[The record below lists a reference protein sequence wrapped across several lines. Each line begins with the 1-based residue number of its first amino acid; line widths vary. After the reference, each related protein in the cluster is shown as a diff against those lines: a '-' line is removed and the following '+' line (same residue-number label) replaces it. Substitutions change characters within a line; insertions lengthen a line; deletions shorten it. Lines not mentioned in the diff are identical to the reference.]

1 MTKRLGHSRNV
12 YYISLLAAD
21 RFGRHLN
28 QFFTFDEASKL
39 DLKDTNVIVL
49 DVHQLFIRYRQRHPE
64 MSEEAMKD
72 VTVYEMSVDLIESD
86 PTGSYFF
93 DESPF
98 IASRESWSEG
108 KMKNN
113 SSLKL

>member
-1 MTKRLGHSRNV
+1 MTKRLGHSRSV
-12 YYISLLAAD
+12 YYISLLASD
-21 RFGRHLN
+21 KFGKHLN

-64 MSEEAMKD
+64 MSEYALKNIN
-72 VTVYEMSVDLIESD
+72 VYDMSVDLIESD

-98 IASRESWSEG
+98 IGS
-108 KMKNN
+108 NN
-113 SSLKL
+113 YYGMNERNS

>member
-21 RFGRHLN
+21 QYGKYRN
-28 QFFTFDEASKL
+28 EFFTFDEASKL

-49 DVHQLFIRYRQRHPE
+49 DVHQLYIRYRQRHPD
-64 MSEEAMKD
+64 MSEEALKD
-72 VTVYEMSVDLIESD
+72 VNVYDMSVDLIESD

-98 IASRESWSEG
+98 IASSNRWYEFPIG
-108 KMKNN
+108 KIIR
-113 SSLKL
+113 